1 MNWNEPVWNFLFL
14 SHPFL
19 EIDDWH
25 TFCYQISVLAYF
37 EPLGQQRDAPHWAS
51 LGFQACYL
59 SLSAGLMR
67 ISHLRIYCSLIIL
80 LQKCSKW
87 RKCLISIAITVLT
100 NFEPLGLQKDA
111 PHRGSMSILAFNLLQ
126 ITGLMGLGLLTI
138 FHFHYPP
145 FQKWLKIRK
154 ILNFRHNRCSVKLQ
168 FWSSLS
174 PNRTKEMHLIGHL
187 WASQPSPCHRLLE

>member
-1 MNWNEPVWNFLFL
+1 MKKMLDFYRN
-14 SHPFL
+14 
-19 EIDDWH
+19 
-25 TFCYQISVLAYF
+25 
-37 EPLGQQRDAPHWAS
+37 
-51 LGFQACYL
+51 
-59 SLSAGLMR
+59 
-67 ISHLRIYCSLIIL
+67 
-80 LQKCSKW
+80 
-87 RKCLISIAITVLT
+87 TVLT

-111 PHRGSMSILAFNLLQ
+111 PHRASMGILAFNLLQ

-154 ILNFRHNRCSVKLQ
+154 ILNFHHNRCSVKLQ

-187 WASQPSPCHRLLE
+187 WASQPSPCHRLLEYLGSSSSKFLVAWISSSKNAQIVKNTQFRSQSQIRPTLSLYGN

>member
-37 EPLGQQRDAPHWAS
+37 EPLWQQRDAPHWAS

-59 SLSAGLMR
+59 SLSAGSMR

-80 LQKCSKW
+80 LQKCTKW

-111 PHRGSMSILAFNLLQ
+111 PHRASMGLLAFTLSQ
-126 ITGLMGLGLLTI
+126 IIGMMGIGLLKIFYFHNFPSKNDQKHQKCSISVTI
-138 FHFHYPP
+138 AV
-145 FQKWLKIRK
+145 L
-154 ILNFRHNRCSVKLQ
+154 
-168 FWSSLS
+168 
-174 PNRTKEMHLIGHL
+174 
-187 WASQPSPCHRLLE
+187 